1 MSTLT
6 SDQIMKATDDLV
18 AAFAA
23 TDTSS
28 YFACF
33 SPAATF
39 VFHAEPIRLND
50 RAAYE
55 ALRRGSTTAGEWCRA
70 RTPFFSPADA

>member
-55 ALRRGSTTAGEWCRA
+55 ALWATWLDDVRRVVSCTNT
-70 RTPFFSPADA
+70 SL